1 MREPTLDYNLGA
13 LPVTDLHNVMK
24 FLRKSRKVDEVI
36 KDEKRRTSIKNM
48 SYNNLK
54 RYEATK

>member
-24 FLRKSRKVDEVI
+24 FLRISRKVDEAI

-48 SYNNLK
+48 AYNNQK